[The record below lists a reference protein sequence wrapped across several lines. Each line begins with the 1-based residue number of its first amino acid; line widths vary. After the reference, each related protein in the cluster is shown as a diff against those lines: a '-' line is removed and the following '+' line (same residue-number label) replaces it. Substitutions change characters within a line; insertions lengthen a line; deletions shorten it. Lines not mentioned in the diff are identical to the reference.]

1 MKKEFTKRYEK
12 LLKVKDTTT
21 AKIGRG
27 QDFEVLINDV
37 LEDENLLI
45 KRGYHTSD
53 NKSEQ
58 IDGAIEIQNRIILL
72 EVKWVK
78 KNIAASELYAFI
90 GKTESKLVGTLG
102 LFISKEKLSDNF
114 INAIVKGRKRNILLI
129 HGEDIDLI
137 FNEDVCIKDYLEYC
151 IKRYSYDNLLHFSVA
166 KWIDEKKT
174 ISKAQQTN
182 QEIDQIDKDVVKGF
196 LKTIIVNKSVPEHE
210 ISLDIEDLKEAEKI
224 KIAEFLLQKYSTY
237 YTAYSESFSDNR
249 HKFINI
255 EKALKHLL
263 SSKKITRKIYPIYFQ
278 LYTNNPESSRLKEY
292 LWESFKKYHDKLE
305 SVDRVNFEK
314 ALVENFRS
322 IFDSWTDENRL
333 TNVVEYIWS
342 SIEKTTRQDFLSLYI
357 EIYFSDRRDTF
368 EQKQFASKIIEDP
381 SQVQFIRKWIK
392 EKILEEIG
400 ANDLKSNDIE
410 SEVRYF
416 NRYYSKAR
424 HLLSY
429 EPNKWVEYISK
440 IYTQNINK

>member
-1 MKKEFTKRYEK
+1 MKKEYIKRYK
-12 LLKVKDTTT
+12 RLLKVKDTRT

-37 LEDENLLI
+37 LEEENLLI
-45 KRGYHTSD
+45 KRGYHTID

-58 IDGAIEIQNRIILL
+58 IDGVIEIQNRIILL

-78 KNIAASELYAFI
+78 KNLAASELYAFI

-102 LFISKEKLSDNF
+102 LFISKNKLSDNF
-114 INAIVKGRKRNILLI
+114 LNTIVKGRKRNILLI

-137 FNEDVCIKDYLEYC
+137 FNEDVSIKDYLEYC
-151 IKRYSYDNLLHFSVA
+151 IKRYSYDNLLHYSVA

-182 QEIDQIDKDVVKGF
+182 QKIDKIDKDGIKNF

-210 ISLDIEDLKEAEKI
+210 ISLDIEDFKEAEKI
-224 KIAEFLLQKYSTY
+224 KVAEFLLQNYSTY
-237 YTAYSESFSDNR
+237 YSAYSESFSNNR
-249 HKFINI
+249 HRLNNI
-255 EKALKHLL
+255 EKTLKYLL
-263 SSKKITRKIYPIYFQ
+263 SSTKNTRKIYPIYFQ
-278 LYTNNPESSRLKEY
+278 LYINNPESSYLKEF
-292 LWESFKKYHDKLE
+292 LWESFKKYYDKLGR
-305 SVDRVNFEK
+305 VDQVNFEK
-314 ALVENFRS
+314 SLLKNFKS
-322 IFDSWTDENRL
+322 IFNSWIEENRL
-333 TNVVEYIWS
+333 TAVVEYIWL

-381 SQVQFIRKWIK
+381 EQKRFIRRWIK
-392 EKILEEIG
+392 EKILEEICS
-400 ANDLKSNDIE
+400 NDLTPDDIE
-410 SEVRYF
+410 SEARYF
-416 NRYYSKAR
+416 NRYYSKAS

-429 EPNKWVEYISK
+429 EPDKWAEYINEIYSK
-440 IYTQNINK
+440 NINK